1 MLVSVRMCK
10 SVIADAAIE
19 IVTFFAL
26 PEREHGT
33 RSVTRPAK
41 NSVRGSVVRRRIFR
55 FTIMRGQSADILQ
68 IGELIN
74 IVVAWW

>member
-10 SVIADAAIE
+10 SVIAEAAIE

-41 NSVRGSVVRRRIFR
+41 NSVRGSSAGGFFR
-55 FTIMRGQSADILQ
+55 LAIRGQSADILQ

-74 IVVAWW
+74 IVAWW